1 MRHYPDVE
9 PGTMEFLFVSAL
21 FWAKEKG
28 YDSFSLGLSAIAGVG
43 EEKGDPQTEKALH
56 LLSTRLSRFFDFAG
70 LRKFKDKFNPTW
82 EPRYLIYDSPAN
94 LPAAVTGLIEV
105 HSSKTILQTMLGKK

>member
-1 MRHYPDVE
+1 MAFSNLVGEYQKNEVTIDLMRHYPDVE

-56 LLSTRLSRFFDFAG
+56 LLSTRLSRFFDFAA
-70 LRKFKDKFNPTW
+70 L
-82 EPRYLIYDSPAN
+82 
-94 LPAAVTGLIEV
+94 VTRNIICLV
-105 HSSKTILQTMLGKK
+105 L